1 MNINKILENIEN
13 SYSGDNLEI
22 KSIAYDSRKILNESL
37 FVAIEG
43 LEFDGHDYIL
53 DAVDKGAL
61 AIIASK
67 SGINDILIP
76 IIQVKDTRKALSQLA
91 ANFYDQPSKKIN
103 TIGVTGTNGK
113 TTTCYIINSI
123 FNSNGLNSGSIG
135 TLGFMSSSNIINT
148 GYTTPES
155 LELHGFLDN
164 LVKCGIDNVV
174 MEASSH
180 ALAQH
185 RLDDVEINTAV
196 YTNLSQDHLDFHHD
210 MESYFS
216 EKLKLFSSLKSSSS
230 AVINIDDKY
239 STKII
244 DNTSAGIYT
253 YGFNTSADIYP
264 VNVSYSYNSIDATL
278 SIFNNRYRVKSHL
291 SGKHNLYNIMAGIH
305 VALINKLPIDDV
317 IKSICEIEFIPGR
330 MEYIGNSQYK
340 IYVDYAHTPDAFEN
354 ILSMIREIKHN
365 GDKIITLFGCGGNRD
380 QTKRPIM
387 SRIAEKYS
395 DLLIITSD
403 NPRDEPLNDI
413 INHMV
418 SGLQLQNHQII
429 QDRKEAI
436 IHAISIMDD
445 NTILLIL
452 GKGREDYQVVNGV
465 KNLHSDTDIVQ
476 GAINAN

>member
-1 MNINKILENIEN
+1 MDINQILENIEN
-13 SYSGDNLEI
+13 SYSGENLEI
-22 KSIAYDSRKILNESL
+22 KSIAYDSRKVLSGSL
-37 FVAIEG
+37 FVAIKG
-43 LEFDGHDYIL
+43 LEYDGHEYIFN
-53 DAVDKGAL
+53 AIDKGAL

-67 SGINDILIP
+67 ADMCDAPIP
-76 IIQVKDTRKALSQLA
+76 IIQVKDTRKALSKLS
-91 ANFYDQPSKKIN
+91 ANFYNQPSKKIN
-103 TIGVTGTNGK
+103 TVGVTGTNGK

-155 LELHGFLDN
+155 LELHSFLDN
-164 LVKCGIDNVV
+164 LIKCRIGNVV

-185 RLDDVEINTAV
+185 RLDDVEVDTAV
-196 YTNLSQDHLDFHHD
+196 YTNLSQDHLDFHHN

-216 EKLKLFSSLKSSSS
+216 EKLKLFSSLNSSSS

-244 DNTSAGIYT
+244 DNTSASIYT

-264 VNVSYSYNSIDATL
+264 VNINYSYNSIDATL
-278 SIFNNRYRVKSHL
+278 SIFNNRYRLKSYL
-291 SGKHNLYNIMAGIH
+291 SGKHNIYNIMAAIH
-305 VALINKLPIDDV
+305 VALINKLSIEDI
-317 IKSICEIEFIPGR
+317 IKSIKRIEFVPGR
-330 MEYIGNSQYK
+330 MEYIGNPQYK
-340 IYVDYAHTPDAFEN
+340 VYIDYAHTPDAFKN
-354 ILSMIREIKHN
+354 ILSMVREMKNN

-380 QTKRPIM
+380 QAKRPIM

-395 DLLIITSD
+395 DLVVITSD

-413 INHMV
+413 ISDMA
-418 SGLQLQNHQII
+418 SGLQLQNHRII
-429 QDRKEAI
+429 QDREKAI
-436 IHAISIMDD
+436 IYAINTMDE

-452 GKGREDYQVVNGV
+452 GKGREDYQIVNGV
-465 KNLHSDTDIVQ
+465 KSLHSDTNIVH